1 MPTFFF
7 IDGIK
12 IDFYYNDHVPPHF
25 HAIYAEDEVLI
36 EIETLDVYRGSLP
49 KPQQKKVM
57 KWAKANHSQ
66 LKEIWEAMRPK
77 S

>member
-1 MPTFFF
+1 MPTFFI

-25 HAIYAEDEVLI
+25 HAIYAEYEVLI
-36 EIETLDVYRGSLP
+36 EIESLKIHRGSLP
-49 KPQQKKVM
+49 KPQQKKIL
-57 KWAKANHSQ
+57 KWAKANQAQ
-66 LKEIWEAMRPK
+66 LNEIWEAMRPK

>member
-1 MPTFFF
+1 MPTFFI

-25 HAIYAEDEVLI
+25 HAIYAEYEVLI
-36 EIETLDVYRGSLP
+36 EIESLKIHRGSLP
-49 KPQQKKVM
+49 KPQQKKNL
-57 KWAKANHSQ
+57 KWAKANQAQ
-66 LKEIWEAMRPK
+66 LNEIWEAMRPK

>member
-1 MPTFFF
+1 MPTFFI
-7 IDGIK
+7 IDGVK

-25 HAIYAEDEVLI
+25 HAIYAEYEVLI
-36 EIETLDVYRGSLP
+36 EIESLKIHRGSLP
-49 KPQQKKVM
+49 KPQQKKIL
-57 KWAKANHSQ
+57 KWAKANQAQ

>member
-1 MPTFFF
+1 MPTFFT

-12 IDFYYNDHVPPHF
+12 IDLYYNDHIPPHF
-25 HAIYAEDEVLI
+25 HAIYAEHEVLI
-36 EIETLDVYRGSLP
+36 EIDTLKVYRGSLP
-49 KPQQKKVM
+49 KAQEKKVK
-57 KWAKANHSQ
+57 KWAKANQKQ

>member
-36 EIETLDVYRGSLP
+36 EIDTLEVYRGSLP

-57 KWAKANHSQ
+57 K
-66 LKEIWEAMRPK
+66 
-77 S
+77 